1 MNQTSEIFSRT
12 EAGAESIAHS
22 SKVKSS
28 PGSIVLWVLVGVLV
42 LSLFALLIWP
52 EVEKVELNSRLSAAD
67 QVMAKY
73 RTAVL
78 SYYVGKGQV
87 TMDVEKKE
95 ENQQIPQSV
104 FSVSKKTPPKMIYVS
119 TGSNLGEKLIEAK
132 LLEKITFPVGS
143 VLEKGGTDSGE
154 SSSGETI
161 LPQIHA
167 FPVDYLKERFR
178 KTKPFESGNSEKVAI
193 LIVPGLTQSEA
204 EGLQKRI
211 GWTDDPV
218 TKAKKSNCFFI
229 AGTADK
235 RFTAWI
241 YLTDL

>member
-95 ENQQIPQSV
+95 ENQLIPQSV

-119 TGSNLGEKLIEAK
+119 TGSNLGESLIEAK

-143 VLEKGGTDSGE
+143 VVEKRGTDSDE

-167 FPVDYLKERFR
+167 FPVDYLKERFH
-178 KTKPFESGNSEKVAI
+178 KTKPFESVNSEKVAI

-211 GWTDDPV
+211 GWMDDPI
-218 TKAKKSNCFFI
+218 TKAKKSNCFF
-229 AGTADK
+229 TPSTTEK
-235 RFTAWI
+235 RYTAWI

>member
-1 MNQTSEIFSRT
+1 MNQTSRIFVTTDEGS
-12 EAGAESIAHS
+12 GAFNRLSL
-22 SKVKSS
+22 VKSS
-28 PGSIVLWVLVGVLV
+28 PGSIVLWMLLGVLL

-95 ENQQIPQSV
+95 ENQQISQSV

-119 TGSNLGEKLIEAK
+119 TGSNLGESLIKAR

-143 VLEKGGTDSGE
+143 VLEKRGADSDE
-154 SSSGETI
+154 SYSGETS

-167 FPVDYLKERFR
+167 FPVDYLKERFH
-178 KTKPFESGNSEKVAI
+178 KTKPFESVNSEKVAI
-193 LIVPGLTQSEA
+193 LIVSGLTQSEA

-211 GWTDDPV
+211 GWTDDPM
-218 TKAKKSNCFFI
+218 TKAKKSNCFF
-229 AGTADK
+229 TPSTTEK
-235 RFTAWI
+235 RYTAWI

>member
-42 LSLFALLIWP
+42 LSFFALLIWP

-95 ENQQIPQSV
+95 ENHQIPQSV

-119 TGSNLGEKLIEAK
+119 TGSNLGESLIEAK
-132 LLEKITFPVGS
+132 LLEKITFPIGS
-143 VLEKGGTDSGE
+143 VVEKRGTDSDE

>member
-1 MNQTSEIFSRT
+1 M
-12 EAGAESIAHS
+12 
-22 SKVKSS
+22 
-28 PGSIVLWVLVGVLV
+28 

-119 TGSNLGEKLIEAK
+119 TGSNLGESLIEAK

-167 FPVDYLKERFR
+167 FPIDYLKERFR

>member
-1 MNQTSEIFSRT
+1 MNQTSSVFVTT
-12 EAGAESIAHS
+12 EKGSGASNQL
-22 SKVKSS
+22 SKIKSS
-28 PGSIVLWVLVGVLV
+28 PGSIVLWMLLGVL
-42 LSLFALLIWP
+42 LTSLFALLIWP

-67 QVMAKY
+67 QVLAKY
-73 RTAVL
+73 RMAVL

-119 TGSNLGEKLIEAK
+119 TGSNLGDSLIKAK

-143 VLEKGGTDSGE
+143 VLKKNRTDSGE
-154 SSSGETI
+154 SSSGEAI

-167 FPVDYLKERFR
+167 FPVDYLKERFH
-178 KTKPFESGNSEKVAI
+178 KTKPFESLNSEKVAI
-193 LIVPGLTQSEA
+193 LIVSGLTQSEA

-211 GWTDDPV
+211 GWMDDPI
-218 TKAKKSNCFFI
+218 TKAKKSNCFF
-229 AGTADK
+229 TPSK
-235 RFTAWI
+235 TENRYTAWI

>member
-1 MNQTSEIFSRT
+1 MNQTSRIFVTT
-12 EAGAESIAHS
+12 EKGSGASHRL
-22 SKVKSS
+22 SKIKSS
-28 PGSIVLWVLVGVLV
+28 PGSIVLWMLLGVLL

-52 EVEKVELNSRLSAAD
+52 EVEKVELNTRLSAAD
-67 QVMAKY
+67 QAIAKY

-95 ENQQIPQSV
+95 ENQQTYQSV

-119 TGSNLGEKLIEAK
+119 TGSNLGESLIEAK

-143 VLEKGGTDSGE
+143 VVEKRGTDSEE

-167 FPVDYLKERFR
+167 FPVDYLKERFH
-178 KTKPFESGNSEKVAI
+178 KTKPFESGNSEHVAI
-193 LIVPGLTQSEA
+193 LIVPGLTPGEA

-211 GWTDDPV
+211 GWMDDPI
-218 TKAKKSNCFFI
+218 TKVKKSNCFF
-229 AGTADK
+229 TPSTTEK
-235 RFTAWI
+235 RYTAWI